1 MGFDIYGN
9 RLLPGHCEVHP
20 YVHEE
25 FPCSICMAER
35 STQARQPDGPLCGIC
50 GKFEACADSC
60 GVPVCSEA
68 CDHEAQRRHN
78 EVETLRAELAAE
90 RARANDFERR
100 LQDVIEA
107 LPNTAEYL
115 DPPDGGDVA
124 IGEQVRR
131 MRADR
136 DRLRAALERAPHD
149 SLCATRGE
157 FGPCNCWKSKA
168 LAAEGGEG

>member
-35 STQARQPDGPLCGIC
+35 STQARQPDGLLCGIC

-78 EVETLRAELAAE
+78 EVETLRAELAA
-90 RARANDFERR
+90 
-100 LQDVIEA
+100 
-107 LPNTAEYL
+107 
-115 DPPDGGDVA
+115 
-124 IGEQVRR
+124 
-131 MRADR
+131 
-136 DRLRAALERAPHD
+136 LRAHD
-149 SLCATRGE
+149 I
-157 FGPCNCWKSKA
+157 
-168 LAAEGGEG
+168 AAGVRDV